1 MDHSPGRRKHK
12 KNFYLLI
19 TLTIMLVLLLVAC
32 RSETPTPEPVPTAE
46 EALPMP
52 TLAPIEGDPVTDMP
66 LTSSRQPKVASLKA
80 VRNNDPEPYVLP
92 GLRGPPR
99 YPVFT
104 TDY

>member
-1 MDHSPGRRKHK
+1 MKTYMIIALS
-12 KNFYLLI
+12 I
-19 TLTIMLVLLLVAC
+19 VLVLVLAAC
-32 RSETPTPEPVPTAE
+32 SSETPEPVPTVEDAQ
-46 EALPMP
+46 PTP

-66 LTSSRQPKVASLKA
+66 LTSSRQAKVASLKT